1 MKGVLIMKKL
11 ALIMAAIMLVCCCA
25 VASAEDTVTIS
36 YTSWALAEEHLVPV
50 YGGSCDAFMADNPDV
65 IVDYSQTNPYAD
77 YLSQLKIAAANGTA
91 PYVAHIKAE
100 WLPELLEMGVVKD
113 IKPYVSAD
121 IVAEYNAATIAAVS
135 SGDAMVAMP
144 WFGNTYA
151 LYCNTALMAQAGIT
165 EMPTTWEEL
174 LDDAYAI
181 SDLGDDIYGL
191 AIPNSNG
198 VEAGEGYNILPVLW
212 AYGAD
217 YRDAEGNLA
226 LNSENAVKAFEC
238 IKALLDDG
246 VSTTVGNSFKDLRR
260 LFGEGKIGFY
270 WDLEAT
276 IKTAASAAASE
287 DEFYANF
294 KAIEIPGTCGYA
306 INHFLVVFNNTPD
319 EVMPA
324 VGRFLDYFTDAKV
337 IDIFYKGGQGK
348 VSGRASVNE
357 KVFVGVSDTSAAYV
371 SAMNNAKPLPIDI
384 HFMQAETK
392 IVDALT
398 MLTQGVSAQD
408 VANELQAVITAIY
421 AD

>member
-1 MKGVLIMKKL
+1 MKKL
-11 ALIMAAIMLVCCCA
+11 ALILAVTLMVSCCA
-25 VASAEDTVTIS
+25 FASAEAPVTIS
-36 YTSWALAEEHLVPV
+36 YTSWALAEEHLVPI
-50 YGGSCDAFMADNPDV
+50 YGGSCDAFMKDNPDI

-100 WLPELLEMGVVKD
+100 WLPELLAMGVVKD

-121 IVAEYNAATIAAVS
+121 IVGEYNAATVAAVS
-135 SGDAMVAMP
+135 DGDRMVAMP

-165 EMPTTWEEL
+165 EMPATWDEL
-174 LDDAYAI
+174 LDDAYKIAE
-181 SDLGDDIYGL
+181 LGDDIYGL

-226 LNSENAVKAFEC
+226 LNSENAVKAFQC
-238 IKALLDDG
+238 IKELLDDG

-276 IKTAASAAASE
+276 IKTAASAAANE
-287 DEFYANF
+287 EEFYANF

-319 EVMPA
+319 ELMPA
-324 VGRFLDYFTDAKV
+324 VGRFLDYMTDATV
-337 IDIFYKGGQGK
+337 IGIFYEGGQGK

-371 SAMNNAKPLPIDI
+371 AAMGKALPLPIDI
-384 HFMQAETK
+384 HFMEAESK

-398 MLTQGVSAQD
+398 MLAQGATAQEAAD
-408 VANELQAVITAIY
+408 ELQATIEKIY
-421 AD
+421 AE

>member
-1 MKGVLIMKKL
+1 MKKL
-11 ALIMAAIMLVCCCA
+11 ALVLVVMMLVTCFTF
-25 VASAEDTVTIS
+25 ASAEENVTIS

-50 YGGSCDAFMADNPDV
+50 YGGSCDAFMADNPD
-65 IVDYSQTNPYAD
+65 ITVDYSQTNPYGD
-77 YLSQLKIAAANGTA
+77 YLNQLKISAANGTA

-121 IVAEYNAATIAAVS
+121 VVAEYNPATIAAVS
-135 SGDAMVAMP
+135 NGDAMVAMP

-151 LYCNTALMAQAGIT
+151 MYCNTALMEQAGIK

-181 SDLGDDIYGL
+181 SDLGEGIYGL

-198 VEAGEGYNILPVLW
+198 VEAGEGYNILPILW

-217 YRDAEGNLA
+217 YRDAEGKLA

-238 IKALLDDG
+238 IKALIDDG

-276 IKTAASAAASE
+276 IKTAASAAANE
-287 DEFYANF
+287 DEF
-294 KAIEIPGTCGYA
+294 
-306 INHFLVVFNNTPD
+306 
-319 EVMPA
+319 
-324 VGRFLDYFTDAKV
+324 
-337 IDIFYKGGQGK
+337 
-348 VSGRASVNE
+348 
-357 KVFVGVSDTSAAYV
+357 
-371 SAMNNAKPLPIDI
+371 
-384 HFMQAETK
+384 
-392 IVDALT
+392 
-398 MLTQGVSAQD
+398 
-408 VANELQAVITAIY
+408 
-421 AD
+421 

>member
-1 MKGVLIMKKL
+1 MKKL
-11 ALIMAAIMLVCCCA
+11 ALVLVVMMLVTCFTF
-25 VASAEDTVTIS
+25 ASAEENVTIS

-50 YGGSCDAFMADNPDV
+50 YGGSCDAFMADNPD
-65 IVDYSQTNPYAD
+65 ITVDYSQTNPYGD
-77 YLSQLKIAAANGTA
+77 YLNQLKISAANGTA

-121 IVAEYNAATIAAVS
+121 VVAEYNPATIAAVS
-135 SGDAMVAMP
+135 NGDAMVAMP

-151 LYCNTALMAQAGIT
+151 MYCNTALMEQAGIK

-181 SDLGDDIYGL
+181 SDLGEGIYGL

-198 VEAGEGYNILPVLW
+198 VEAGEGYNILPILW

-217 YRDAEGNLA
+217 YRDTEGKLA

-238 IKALLDDG
+238 IKGLIDDG

-276 IKTAASAAASE
+276 IKTAASAAANE
-287 DEFYANF
+287 DEFYKSF
-294 KAIEIPGTCGYA
+294 KAIEIPGTTGYA
-306 INHFLVVFNNTPD
+306 INHFLVVFKNTPD

-324 VGRFLDYFTDAKV
+324 VGRFLDYMTDSKV

-357 KVFVGVSDTSAAYV
+357 KVFVGVSDTSAVYV
-371 SAMNNAKPLPIDI
+371 SAMGKALPLPIDI
-384 HFMQAETK
+384 HFMEAETK

-398 MLTQGVSAQD
+398 MLAQGKGAQE
-408 VANELQAVITAIY
+408 VADELQAAVEKVY

>member
-1 MKGVLIMKKL
+1 MKKL
-11 ALIMAAIMLVCCCA
+11 SLILAMLMLVSCCSFA
-25 VASAEDTVTIS
+25 VADEPVEIS
-36 YTSWALAEEHLVPV
+36 YTSWALAEEHLVPI
-50 YGGSCDAFMADNPDV
+50 YGGSCDAFMEDNPD
-65 IVDYSQTNPYAD
+65 IKVDYSQTNPYAD
-77 YLSQLKIAAANGTA
+77 YLSQLKIAAANDKA

-121 IVAEYNAATIAAVS
+121 VVGEYNAATIAAVS
-135 SGDAMVAMP
+135 DGDKMVAMP

-151 LYCNTALMAQAGIT
+151 LYCNTALMEQAGIK

-181 SDLGDDIYGL
+181 SELGDDIYGL

-198 VEAGEGYNILPVLW
+198 VEAGEGYNILPILW

-217 YRDAEGNLA
+217 YRDAEGKLA
-226 LNSENAVKAFEC
+226 LNSEKAVEAFDC
-238 IKALLDDG
+238 IKKLLDDG

-287 DEFYANF
+287 EEFYKNF

-306 INHFLVVFNNTPD
+306 INHFLVVFRNTPD
-319 EVMPA
+319 ELMPA
-324 VGRFLDYFTDAKV
+324 VGRFLDYMTDAKV

-371 SAMNNAKPLPIDI
+371 AAMGKARPLPIDL
-384 HFMQAETK
+384 HFMEAEAK

-398 MLTQGVSAQD
+398 MLAQGSSAQEAAD
-408 VANELQAVITAIY
+408 ELQATIEQIY
-421 AD
+421 K